1 MRQVLV
7 VVFAWLL
14 CCSLAGAQ
22 DHEARLF
29 EQSVRIQRAAIGM
42 SYGGALLFAGSGTL
56 LLANLSSECGDSS
69 LVCSPGPWDKAA
81 AITAVGVGALLAGTG
96 VYLHVSLR
104 QDLKLNAAPAMSPE
118 FAGLKARVSW

>member
-22 DHEARLF
+22 DREAKLF
-29 EQSVRIQRAAIGM
+29 EQSVRFQRAAIGL
-42 SYGGALLFAGSGTL
+42 SYGGALLFAGTGTL
-56 LLANLSSECGDSS
+56 LLTRLSSECGDSS
-69 LVCSPGPWDKAA
+69 LVCSPGPLDKAT

-96 VYLHVSLR
+96 VYLHVNLR
-104 QDLKLNAAPAMSPE
+104 QDLKLNAAPALSPE